1 MNEVWDAWPWM
12 GAALL
17 SIVITSAFCRW
28 RHSREM
34 GALRKRLLQ
43 SEQLRQAEQER
54 ARQAR
59 TQIAQLTQWVSDL
72 QKRLPQ
78 EASAQARR
86 ARVERLVPDQP
97 AVHSAPAL
105 PAHGFAD
112 TMPLA
117 RAPDVR
123 T

>member
-17 SIVITSAFCRW
+17 SIVITSTFCRW

-34 GALRKRLLQ
+34 AALRKRLLQ

-78 EASAQARR
+78 EASAQVRR

-97 AVHSAPAL
+97 ATSGPAL

-117 RAPDVR
+117 RSPDLR